1 MEIEFVI
8 KEREKN
14 ERRSAGIVCRRQETE
29 RKSFELSQ

>member
-14 ERRSAGIVCRRQETE
+14 EALELCVVAKRPSE
-29 RKSFELSQ
+29 SFELSQ